1 MLLVLSV
8 ITLMSCENKTKLEI
22 QSQTSDRVIKC
33 DDGVILIT
41 DKCVV
46 ITKDSFYVSD
56 RLLKTMV
63 TRVIL
68 LDNHTD
74 KMRCKDTLK

>member
-1 MLLVLSV
+1 
-8 ITLMSCENKTKLEI
+8 MSCENKTKLEI